1 MTTPAAALTGLR
13 VHRVRVPLVGHFTT
27 AVRSATELE
36 TVLVEAIDS
45 EGRSGWGEAP
55 ISRVTRL
62 STEQAVASIE
72 GPLAALVLG
81 RSSRRAGITTAGI
94 TTAGSTTAGSTT
106 AGIATPG
113 GLPSGGLPGELDG
126 VLARLEQSSEPAAAR
141 MAVDCAL
148 HDLAAQ
154 QRGLTLAA
162 YLAGTGTAVQAPG
175 DGARGIV
182 RGAAGIPMTVET
194 DMTLSVAPPAELA
207 AKAAAHAAAG
217 FRCLKVKLD
226 GQMDVLA
233 SIRAVREAAGPDM
246 VLRVDA
252 NQAFDAGTAIRLIRT
267 LEDAGLGIELAEQ
280 PVPAGDWAGLAAVS
294 AAVDT
299 PIMADE
305 SVWTLADLDR
315 LLAHRAAAMVNIK
328 LAKTGG
334 LFHARRLLGRSR
346 AEGLGVVIGCMLE
359 SPVGIAAAASL
370 AALIPSLTDQSTGRS
385 TAQDL
390 DGGLWLA
397 ASPVAGGASYEGRT
411 IRLATAPGLGISGLS

>member
-1 MTTPAAALTGLR
+1 MARLRELR

-36 TVLVEAIDS
+36 AVLVQAVDS
-45 EGRSGWGEAP
+45 DGRSGWGEAP

-81 RSSRRAGITTAGI
+81 RSSGTAGNG
-94 TTAGSTTAGSTT
+94 TAGPA
-106 AGIATPG
+106 AEDFD
-113 GLPSGGLPGELDG
+113 GLLTGLEH
-126 VLARLEQSSEPAAAR
+126 SSEPAAAR

-154 QRGLTLAA
+154 QLGLTLGA
-162 YLAGTGTAVQAPG
+162 YLAV
-175 DGARGIV
+175 GAGSAS
-182 RGAAGIPMTVET
+182 GAAGSASPAAPAATVET

-207 AKAAAHAAAG
+207 AKAAAHAAGG

-226 GQMDVLA
+226 ARMDVLA
-233 SIRAVREAAGPDM
+233 SLRAVRAAAGPDM
-246 VLRVDA
+246 VLRIDA
-252 NQAFDAGTAIRLIRT
+252 NQAFDAGTAIRTIRD

-280 PVPAGDWAGLAAVS
+280 PVPAGDWASLAQVS

-299 PIMADE
+299 PVMADE
-305 SVWTLADLDR
+305 SLWTLGDLDR
-315 LLAHRAAAMVNIK
+315 LLEYRAAPLINIK
-328 LAKTGG
+328 LAKSGG
-334 LFHARRLLGRSR
+334 LRHGRRLLERAR

-370 AALIPSLTDQSTGRS
+370 ASLLPAGADRS

-397 ASPVAGGASYEGRT
+397 ASPVTGGAGYTGRT
-411 IRLATAPGLGISGLS
+411 IRLAAAPGLGISGLS